1 MISGKE
7 NEDIHNVLPFFPFP
21 DVLPQSNVGTTV
33 LPVSFVHKHAQL
45 GKCKLQAYYLD
56 RPCCARPSGPV
67 ANRWTVQQQ
76 GTGRG

>member
-1 MISGKE
+1 MIYRKE

-21 DVLPQSNVGTTV
+21 EVLPQLNVGMAV

-56 RPCCARPSGPV
+56 CPRCA
-67 ANRWTVQQQ
+67 
-76 GTGRG
+76 